1 MTVRKESKCGLVG
14 TTRAS
19 LRVMIFVLVAG
30 VSIWGCKSGGGSE
43 DPILRMSAEEA
54 LEEGKSLVERGKYNQ
69 SVEYLEHAFEVAPNS
84 TTGREALLLAADSL
98 FLDGGTANFIKA
110 EAKYRDF
117 QNRFP
122 TSERADYVQLQI
134 ARCLTKQVLKPD
146 RDQTATRKALLAY
159 DDLLRVYP
167 TSELA
172 AEAQQGMF
180 DLRQILADH
189 EYIVGRYNFKRRL
202 YGAAE
207 SRFSTLLEDYPDYEE
222 TDKVLFGLGRSQLKQ
237 KHIADAEQTFNRLE
251 EEYPESQYA
260 RKIPTL
266 PELPPEVPEV
276 EVPAEVVDEESSDS
290 TDEDSGTEEDS

>member
-1 MTVRKESKCGLVG
+1 MTVWCASRRRMGDLKLN
-14 TTRAS
+14 S
-19 LRVMIFVLVAG
+19 LRGMILVLVVG
-30 VSIWGCKSGGGSE
+30 VATWGCKSGGGSE

-54 LEEGKSLVERGKYNQ
+54 LEQGKSLVERGKYRQ

-84 TTGREALLLAADSL
+84 VTGREALLLAADSL

-134 ARCLTKQVLKPD
+134 ARCLTEQVLKPD

-159 DDLLRVYP
+159 DDLIRVYP
-167 TSELA
+167 TSELS
-172 AEAQQGMF
+172 AEAEQGIF
-180 DLRQILADH
+180 DLRQRLAAH

-207 SRFSTLLEDYPDYEE
+207 SRFATMLEDYPDYAES
-222 TDKVLFGLGRSQLKQ
+222 DRVLFMLGRSQAKQ
-237 KHIADAEQTFNRLE
+237 KHVADAEQTFNRLQE
-251 EEYPESQYA
+251 EHPESPYA
-260 RKIPTL
+260 RKIPKL
-266 PELPPEVPEV
+266 PEVPPEVV
-276 EVPAEVVDEESSDS
+276 QPAEAVDEPASEGS
-290 TDEDSGTEEDS
+290 DEDSGAEEDS